1 MNKELNNYSDEDYLS
16 GIFNGDKPILA
27 RIYASYFQQVKK
39 LIVKNQGTE
48 ADAKDIFQEALLAIY
63 IDLRA
68 RDKNGEPLIIR
79 KSFAAFLTII
89 CKRRWL
95 NELKRRKKFVDD
107 PEDLKLI
114 ADEEQTIKEMAKSER
129 KILVWKH
136 INRLEKTCRAII
148 ELLFDGKNLREIAE
162 KLELNYAY
170 VRRRAP
176 ECNRI
181 LSESIRNDPW
191 AGDFI

>member
-16 GIFNGDKPILA
+16 GIFNGDKSILSC
-27 RIYASYFQQVKK
+27 IYANFFHQIKK
-39 LIVKNQGTE
+39 LIVNNQGTE

-68 RDKNGEPLIIR
+68 RHKSGDPLIIR
-79 KSFAAFLTII
+79 KSFAAFFTII

-95 NELKRRKKFVDD
+95 NELKRRKKYVDD
-107 PEDLKLI
+107 PKDFKLLAEEED
-114 ADEEQTIKEMAKSER
+114 TIKDMAKSER

-148 ELLFDGKNLREIAE
+148 KLLFDGKNLREIAE
-162 KLELNYAY
+162 ILELNYAY

-176 ECNRI
+176 ECNSI
-181 LSESIRNDPW
+181 LSESIRKDPW
-191 AGDFI
+191 VEDFI